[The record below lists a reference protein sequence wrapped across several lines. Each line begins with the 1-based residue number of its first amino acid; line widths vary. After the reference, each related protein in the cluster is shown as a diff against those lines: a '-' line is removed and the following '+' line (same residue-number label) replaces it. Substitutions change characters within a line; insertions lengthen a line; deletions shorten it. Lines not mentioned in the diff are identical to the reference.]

1 MACLAYL
8 INLPRDAQRRERM
21 QQELAAM
28 HLRHEWV
35 EAVYGK
41 TLSDAERRT
50 WYDEAVNQRRYH
62 QALMP
67 GEIGCYASHL
77 QVAQRLL
84 DSGEPYALVLED
96 DVHLLPELH
105 AVLEAVT
112 QLPASWD
119 MIKLVGREQEQPL
132 RSWPLPGLQG
142 RATLIRYRR
151 VPSRTG
157 AYLLS
162 RRGAAKLRQ
171 RLPFFRPVDVDL
183 RYWWETDLQI
193 YGVQPYPI
201 TRSADSAVSTINVQA
216 APRHVLRWRK
226 IINQWH
232 YSWLNRKMNQ
242 RWLRLGLDGWKS
254 SGV

>member
-50 WYDEAVNQRRYH
+50 WYDEAANQRRYH

-96 DVHLLPELH
+96 DVHLLPELR
-105 AVLEAVT
+105 AVLEAVA
-112 QLPASWD
+112 QLPAQWD
-119 MIKLVGREQEQPL
+119 MIKLVGREQEPVLQHW
-132 RSWPLPGLQG
+132 SLPGLTA
-142 RATLIRYRR
+142 ATRLIRYRR
-151 VPSRTG
+151 APSRTG

-162 RRGAAKLRQ
+162 RSGAHKLLQTR
-171 RLPFFRPVDVDL
+171 RPFFRPVDVDI
-183 RYWWETDLQI
+183 RYWWESDLRL
-193 YGVQPYPI
+193 YGVLPYPI
-201 TRSADSAVSTINVQA
+201 TRSVDSAQSTIGLQA
-216 APRHVLRWRK
+216 APRAVRRWRK
-226 IINQWH
+226 LLNQWQFT
-232 YSWLNRKMNQ
+232 LANRQANQ
-242 RWLRLGLDGWKS
+242 RLQQEADPFPGLK
-254 SGV
+254 